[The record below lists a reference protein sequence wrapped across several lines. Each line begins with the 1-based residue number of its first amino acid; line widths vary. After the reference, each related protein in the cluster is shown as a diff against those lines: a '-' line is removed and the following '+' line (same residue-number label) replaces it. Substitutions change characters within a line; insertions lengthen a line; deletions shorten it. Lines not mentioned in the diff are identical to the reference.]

1 MKVNNWDI
9 VRGFRDARARLRLGR
24 YEAYLVER
32 IAARVERL
40 LRKRD
45 KGERAGDAPGD
56 VPEAGGRCRSTGRFV
71 SFRSNRRDRRKTRS
85 SSLPLTAESRAVGHG
100 NKLLP
105 H

>member
-40 LRKRD
+40 LGKRD
-45 KGERAGDAPGD
+45 EGERAGDDPGD
-56 VPEAGGRCRSTGRFV
+56 VPEAGGRAV
-71 SFRSNRRDRRKTRS
+71 SP
-85 SSLPLTAESRAVGHG
+85 SSLPSRAYTPANNPPVWVNEQPG
-100 NKLLP
+100 
-105 H
+105 